1 MNAITAGLVESGVPP
16 FDIFSEAFRSPSKP
30 ARDLSQRFAVEFRRS
45 RIKAE
50 WAPERGSL
58 LSFGE
63 SLGISMPSGCRVGQ
77 CESCAVKVLAGKV
90 SHMTGHGPDEADMC
104 LACQAIPATDI
115 SIEA

>member
-1 MNAITAGLVESGVPP
+1 
-16 FDIFSEAFRSPSKP
+16 
-30 ARDLSQRFAVEFRRS
+30 
-45 RIKAE
+45 
-50 WAPERGSL
+50 
-58 LSFGE
+58 
-63 SLGISMPSGCRVGQ
+63 MPSGCRVGQ